1 MKKIIYDFGA
11 NNGDNIPYYSLK
23 ADLII
28 AVEANPE
35 LCLIIENN
43 YKDLI
48 KEKRLVVENC
58 ILTANKSS
66 INENFYLHKERHLLS
81 QFPTPNIS
89 NEKQFKKITV
99 CSKRVIDL
107 IKKYGDPYYIKIDLE
122 NYDDIILEEL
132 FINKIIP
139 NYISAE
145 SNNIK
150 TLSLMVA
157 CGKYDSFKLVNGSN
171 VHIIYKNQKIETLNG
186 YQDYSFPIYS
196 AGPFGND
203 INGPWI
209 SPENFFYFLANENLG
224 WKDIHCSLLDK
235 AEETNNFKKYYI
247 HNNKN
252 INSYKEEKIILKNN
266 FFNKIKKKF
275 LRLLSKF

>member
-43 YKDLI
+43 FKDLI
-48 KEKRLVVENC
+48 KEKRLIVENC
-58 ILTANKSS
+58 ILTANKNSV
-66 INENFYLHKERHLLS
+66 NENFYLHTERHLLS
-81 QFPTPNIS
+81 QFPKPSIS
-89 NEKQFKKITV
+89 NEKHFKKITV
-99 CSKRVIDL
+99 SAKSVMNL
-107 IKKYGDPYYIKIDLE
+107 IEKYGNPYYIKIDLE

-150 TLSLMVA
+150 TFALMIA
-157 CGKYDSFKLVNGSN
+157 YGKYNSFKLVNGSD
-171 VHIIYKNQKIETLNG
+171 VHIIYKNQKIKTLNG
-186 YQDYSFPIYS
+186 YQNYSFPIYS
-196 AGPFGND
+196 SGPFGND

-209 SPENFFYFLANENLG
+209 TPENFFYFLGNEKLG
-224 WKDIHCSLLDK
+224 WKDIHCSLIDK
-235 AEETNNFKKYYI
+235 AEETNDFKKYYI
-247 HNNKN
+247 LNNNN
-252 INSYKEEKIILKNN
+252 INSYKKEKIISKNN
-266 FFNKIKKKF
+266 FFNKIKKKYLKF
-275 LRLLSKF
+275 LSKF

>member
-35 LCLIIENN
+35 LCLTIQSNF
-43 YKDLI
+43 KDLI
-48 KEKRLVVENC
+48 KQKKLIVENC
-58 ILTANKSS
+58 ILTANKSC
-66 INENFYLHKERHLLS
+66 IDENFYLHKERHLLS
-81 QFPTPNIS
+81 QFPKPSIS

-99 CSKRVIDL
+99 RSKRVIDL
-107 IKKYGDPYYIKIDLE
+107 IAKYGDPYYIKIDVE

-150 TLSLMVA
+150 TFALMISY
-157 CGKYDSFKLVNGSN
+157 GKYNSFKLVNGSD

-209 SPENFFYFLANENLG
+209 STENFFYFLANENLG
-224 WKDIHCSLLDK
+224 WKDIHCSLSDK
-235 AEETNNFKKYYI
+235 AEVTNNYKKYYI
-247 HNNKN
+247 LNNNN
-252 INSYKEEKIILKNN
+252 INSYEKEKIILKNN
-266 FFNKIKKKF
+266 FFNKIKKKI
-275 LRLLSKF
+275 LKVLK

>member
-35 LCLIIENN
+35 LCLAIENN
-43 YKDLI
+43 FKDLI
-48 KEKRLVVENC
+48 KEKRLIVENF
-58 ILTANKSS
+58 ILAADKDSL
-66 INENFYLHKERHLLS
+66 NENFYLHKERHLLS
-81 QFPTPNIS
+81 QFPKPSIS
-89 NEKQFKKITV
+89 NEKQFKK
-99 CSKRVIDL
+99 VIVPTKSVINL
-107 IKKYGDPYYIKIDLE
+107 IEKHGNPYYIKIDLE

-150 TLSLMVA
+150 TFALMIA
-157 CGKYDSFKLVNGSN
+157 YGKYNSFKLVNGSD
-171 VHIIYKNQKIETLNG
+171 VHIIYRNQKIETLNG
-186 YQDYSFPIYS
+186 YQNYSFPIYS

-247 HNNKN
+247 LNNNN
-252 INSYKEEKIILKNN
+252 INSCNKKEINLKNN
-266 FFNKIKKKF
+266 FFNKIKKKI
-275 LRLLSKF
+275 LNILK

>member
-1 MKKIIYDFGA
+1 M
-11 NNGDNIPYYSLK
+11 
-23 ADLII
+23 
-28 AVEANPE
+28 
-35 LCLIIENN
+35 
-43 YKDLI
+43 
-48 KEKRLVVENC
+48 
-58 ILTANKSS
+58 
-66 INENFYLHKERHLLS
+66 HKERHLLS

-132 FINKIIP
+132 FTNKIIP

-150 TLSLMVA
+150 TFSLMIA
-157 CGKYDSFKLVNGSN
+157 YGKYDSFKLVNGSD

-266 FFNKIKKKF
+266 FFNKIKKKC